1 MHPIN
6 KTKTMKIAVVGAT
19 GLVGS
24 KMLQVLDEQQVQMNE
39 LIVAASKRS
48 VGKEIVFKGKAHK
61 VVSVDEAIK
70 QRPDIAIFSAGGAAS
85 KQYAPR
91 FAAQGTFV
99 IDNSSAWRMDKD
111 VPLVVPEINADTITN
126 DTKIIAN
133 PNCSTIQMVMALAPI
148 HKAFGIKRLVIS
160 TYQSV
165 SGSGIK
171 GINQLNCE
179 EIEYSQLINQN
190 LDCFVPRND
199 AKRQKTDNSQL
210 STLNSQPSTPNN
222 PQLSTLNSQ
231 LPNAYPHQIYRNVL
245 PHGGDFCDNGYT
257 TEEEKLV
264 NETCKILRD
273 NSIAITATVCRVPVT
288 GGHSE
293 AVNVE
298 TLRPFDLEEV
308 RKMLASTQ
316 GIIVQDDPANNL
328 YPMALTAYDKDEV
341 FVGRIRRDFSVENGL
356 NLWIVSDNIRKGA
369 ATNAVQIAQ
378 YLINTQKFGPSTGSG
393 PIVRSEVK
401 GA

>member
-1 MHPIN
+1 
-6 KTKTMKIAVVGAT
+6 MKIAVVGAT

-24 KMLQVLDEQQVQMNE
+24 KMLQVLDEQQVQMDE
-39 LIVAASKRS
+39 LIVAASERS
-48 VGKEIVFKGKAHK
+48 VGKEIVFQGKTYK
-61 VVSVDEAIK
+61 VVSVDEAIN
-70 QRPDIAIFSAGGAAS
+70 QSPDIAIFSAGGAAS

-91 FAAQGTFV
+91 FAEQGTFV
-99 IDNSSAWRMDKD
+99 IDNSSAWRMEKD

-165 SGSGIK
+165 SGSGLK
-171 GINQLNCE
+171 GINQLNNE
-179 EIEYSQLINQN
+179 ET
-190 LDCFVPRND
+190 
-199 AKRQKTDNSQL
+199 KNSQL
-210 STLNSQPSTPNN
+210 P
-222 PQLSTLNSQ
+222 TLNSQ

-245 PHGGDFCDNGYT
+245 PHAGDFCENDYT

-264 NETCKILRD
+264 NETRKILQD
-273 NSIAITATVCRVPVT
+273 NNIAITATACRVPVT

-298 TLRPFDLEEV
+298 TLKPFDIDKV
-308 RKMLASTQ
+308 RKMLAAMP
-316 GIIVQDDPANNL
+316 GVVVQDDPANNI
-328 YPMALTAYDKDEV
+328 YPMVITSFDKDEV
-341 FVGRIRRDFSVENGL
+341 FVGRIRRDFSVANGL

-378 YLINTQKFGPSTGSG
+378 YIIRQYFKQ
-393 PIVRSEVK
+393 
-401 GA
+401 